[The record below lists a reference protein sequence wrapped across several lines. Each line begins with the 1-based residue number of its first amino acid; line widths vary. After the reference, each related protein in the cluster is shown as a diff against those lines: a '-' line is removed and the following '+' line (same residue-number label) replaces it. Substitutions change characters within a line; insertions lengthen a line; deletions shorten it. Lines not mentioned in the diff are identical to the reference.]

1 MSLGNALL
9 GLLNDRPMA
18 GYDLKRI
25 FDDTIGFFWAAQ
37 MSQIYRELN
46 KLEEKGLVKSEVEP
60 QEKRPDRK
68 VYQLTKE
75 GKETFLNWL
84 NRFPNQLSQ
93 ANRSRFLMRIFFSS
107 RIKLD
112 ELAFQIKRYK
122 KEKEEQLR
130 YLNKVEQWIKD
141 YSREEKYKDDIFY
154 WNLII
159 KKGYMNVAT
168 GIEWAD
174 ECLQLIEQEK
184 RKEKNIL
191 NKKKI

>member
-1 MSLGNALL
+1 MSLENALL
-9 GLLNDRPMA
+9 GLLIDRPMA
-18 GYDLKRI
+18 GYDLKKI
-25 FDDTIGFFWAAQ
+25 LDYPMGFFWAAQ

-46 KLEEKGLVKSEVEP
+46 KLEKKGLVKSEIVLK
-60 QEKRPDRK
+60 EKRPVRK

-84 NRFPNQLSQ
+84 NQFPDQLSQ
-93 ANRSRFLMRIFFSS
+93 ASRSRFLMHIFFSS

-112 ELAFQIKRYK
+112 ELAFEIKRYK

-130 YLNKVEQWIKD
+130 YLYKVEQWIKD

-154 WNLII
+154 WNLIV
-159 KKGYMNVAT
+159 KKEYKSIAA

-174 ECLQLIEQEK
+174 ECLQLIEQKK
-184 RKEKNIL
+184 RKKGGN
-191 NKKKI
+191 

>member
-1 MSLGNALL
+1 LGNALL

-25 FDDTIGFFWAAQ
+25 FDDTMGFFWVAQ

-46 KLEEKGLVKSEVEP
+46 KLEEKGLVKSEVVP

-75 GKETFLNWL
+75 GRETFLRWL
-84 NRFPNQLSQ
+84 NKFPDQLSQ
-93 ANRSRFLMRIFFSS
+93 ASRSRFLMRIFFSS
-107 RIKLD
+107 RIKLE
-112 ELAFQIKRYK
+112 ELAFEIKRYK

-141 YSREEKYKDDIFY
+141 YSREEKYKDDTFY

-174 ECLQLIEQEK
+174 ECLQLIEQKK
-184 RKEKNIL
+184 RKKEGINREY
-191 NKKKI
+191 

>member
-1 MSLGNALL
+1 
-9 GLLNDRPMA
+9 MA

-46 KLEEKGLVKSEVEP
+46 KLEEKGLVKSEVKP

-68 VYQLTKE
+68 VYQLTKR
-75 GKETFLNWL
+75 GKETFLSWL
-84 NRFPNQLSQ
+84 NKFPDQLSELH
-93 ANRSRFLMRIFFSS
+93 RSRFLMRIFFSS

-112 ELAFQIKRYK
+112 ELAFEIKRYK

-141 YSREEKYKDDIFY
+141 YSREEKYKDDTFY

-159 KKGYMNVAT
+159 KKGYMNVAA
-168 GIEWAD
+168 GIKWAD
-174 ECLQLIEQEK
+174 ECLQLIEQKK
-184 RKEKNIL
+184 RKK
-191 NKKKI
+191 

>member
-1 MSLGNALL
+1 MSLGNSLL
-9 GLLNDRPMA
+9 GLLSDRPMT

-75 GKETFLNWL
+75 GRETFLSWL

-93 ANRSRFLMRIFFSS
+93 TSRSRFLMRIFFSS

-122 KEKEEQLR
+122 KEKE
-130 YLNKVEQWIKD
+130 
-141 YSREEKYKDDIFY
+141 
-154 WNLII
+154 
-159 KKGYMNVAT
+159 
-168 GIEWAD
+168 
-174 ECLQLIEQEK
+174 
-184 RKEKNIL
+184 
-191 NKKKI
+191 

>member
-1 MSLGNALL
+1 MSLDNALL
-9 GLLNDRPMA
+9 GLLNHRPMT
-18 GYDLKRI
+18 GYDLKKI
-25 FDDTIGFFWAAQ
+25 LDHPMGFFWVAQ

-46 KLEEKGLVKSEVEP
+46 KLEEKGLVKSEIES
-60 QEKRPDRK
+60 QERRPDRK

-84 NRFPNQLSQ
+84 NKFPDRLSELY
-93 ANRSRFLMRIFFSS
+93 RSRFLMRIFFSS
-107 RIKLD
+107 QIKLD

-154 WNLII
+154 WNLIV
-159 KKGYMNVAT
+159 KKEYKSIAA

-174 ECLQLIEQEK
+174 ECLQLIEQKK
-184 RKEKNIL
+184 RKKGGN
-191 NKKKI
+191 